1 MLRIAAPLIVLGSV
15 LFFCAAFAPLS
26 FKAFTGTPESQAAA
40 ISAAPRSWVILNIL
54 FLAGAVLAAAGI
66 VLHALSLAAGAP
78 NSMLRTAAWVGAGL
92 VAVGV
97 LPWTVVVVRRIVTP
111 SSHWAGVSDNLSW
124 LFAAYVVL
132 TLVGLMAYGYALS
145 LAGFPAWLAWGAT
158 GLAALAL
165 AGYFIFGDMPPF
177 VFYVITLVIGLVLLW
192 RPVPPQP

>member
-1 MLRIAAPLIVLGSV
+1 MTRIAAPLIVFGSV

-26 FKAFTGTPESQAAA
+26 YQAFTGTRESQAEA
-40 ISAAPRSWVILNIL
+40 ITAAPRSWLIINIL
-54 FLAGAVLAAAGI
+54 FLVGAVLAAAG
-66 VLHALSLAAGAP
+66 VALHARSLAASAP
-78 NSMLRTAAWVGAGL
+78 NSMLRAAAWVGAGL

-97 LPWTVVVVRRIVTP
+97 LPWVAVVVRRIVTP

-145 LAGFPAWLAWGAT
+145 LAGFPAWLAWGTT

-165 AGYFIFGDMPPF
+165 AGYFVFGDMPPF
-177 VFYVITLVIGLVLLW
+177 VFYIITLVIGLVLLW